1 MMFLLGLI
9 LSVLF
14 SVGVVVGIVALD
26 HITSEW
32 GSGG

>member
-9 LSVLF
+9 LSVVF
-14 SVGVVVGIVALD
+14 VMGIVALD
-26 HITSEW
+26 HLTSEW